1 MIHIKTSA
9 SILGCRVLYYRY
21 PHQKKVTDTIKI
33 DRKLGT
39 HNGIACF
46 LPNNWQHLN
55 VQVNKHSQEFLCRF
69 HVASDGLLTLESV
82 DGNTELLKVPG
93 DVLRYCLH
101 NHRIY
106 GEEFKAYKH
115 EVDMV
120 PESEG
125 TDFVEYQTRIDYRTL
140 EIKVLS

>member
-33 DRKLGT
+33 DKELGT
-39 HNGIACF
+39 YNGIACS
-46 LPNNWQHLN
+46 LPNNWQHVN
-55 VQVNKHSQEFLCRF
+55 IRVNKHSQGFLCRF

-82 DGNTELLKVPG
+82 DGSTNFLKVPG
-93 DVLRYCLH
+93 DVLNHCFYH
-101 NHRIY
+101 NKFR
-106 GEEFKAYKH
+106 GEEGFKIYKH

-125 TDFVEYQTRIDYRTL
+125 ANFVEYQTRIDYRTL
-140 EIKVLS
+140 EIKAY